1 MRPIHAAL
9 FAAFTAFLPQP
20 ARADGAASSP
30 SPEFDADVA
39 AWRANRQ
46 EGLRS
51 ESGWLSVVGLY
62 WLHEG
67 ENRFGTDPN
76 GDIVLP
82 DGTAPARAGSFFLE
96 HGKVRVAA
104 QAGVALTLAGAQVVT
119 RDDLKG
125 DDRPPPDQLG
135 LGNLSMYV
143 IRRGE
148 RVGIRVKS
156 PHTEARRQFRGL
168 DYFPASKSYR
178 VTAHFIPAA
187 TPHKIPV
194 ATVIGTVE
202 LMTVPGTLEFTLG
215 RRTFRLDPVLE
226 KDDAN
231 ELFII
236 FRDETADHETYPAGR
251 FLYAE
256 LPHDGKVLL
265 DFNKAENPPCA
276 FTDFATCPLP
286 PRQNVLPVRIEAGE
300 KRFVGG
306 EHQP

>member
-1 MRPIHAAL
+1 MRPILAL
-9 FAAFTAFLPQP
+9 FAVSAVWVPHL

-30 SPEFDADVA
+30 SSFEADIA

-51 ESGWLSVVGLY
+51 ESGWLSLVGLY

-67 ENRFGTDPN
+67 ENRFGADPQ

-82 DGTAPARAGSFFLE
+82 AGSAPPSAGSFFLE
-96 HGKVRVAA
+96 HGKVRVTAE
-104 QAGVALTLAGAQVVT
+104 AGAVLTLAGAPVVT
-119 RDDLKG
+119 RDDLQG
-125 DDRPPPDQLG
+125 DDRQTPDKLG
-135 LGNLSMYV
+135 LGDLSLQV
-143 IRRGE
+143 IRRGQ

-156 PHTEARRQFRGL
+156 PNTQARRQFRGL
-168 DYFPASKSYR
+168 DYFPASESYR
-178 VTAHFIPAA
+178 VTARFIRARAA
-187 TPHKIPV
+187 RKIPL

-202 LMTVPGTLEFTLG
+202 PMTAPGTLEFTLG
-215 RRTFRLDPVLE
+215 GRTLHLDPVLE
-226 KDDAN
+226 TDDAK

-256 LPHDGKVLL
+256 LPRDGKVVL

-286 PRQNVLPVRIEAGE
+286 PRQNILPVRIEAGE
-300 KRFVGG
+300 KRYAGS
-306 EHQP
+306 EHRQ